1 VNLWSV
7 LNGPMRFGT
16 NDTLRYTITANGEHL
31 YPASSYL
38 NMGTTAGSDG
48 YGIRDNAGTMQYKH
62 SSGSWVN
69 MNVASQLYTSGTSI
83 WITVGEQSQSSQFV
97 STTVNSNPVH
107 GLLFGNQ
114 GSGPSVGGLISVAN
128 NGTGTSLGA
137 NLYYIAG
144 TSGGED
150 NRGGS
155 HYFDPGDG
163 SGTARSGNVAFMT
176 TSVSDWQGMGRGIA
190 IGNADTEPIAGLVD
204 CNALYSFDFEG
215 TSELFAYNE
224 EGGKV
229 GITFVEPI

>member
-1 VNLWSV
+1 
-7 LNGPMRFGT
+7 
-16 NDTLRYTITANGEHL
+16 ITANGEHL

-69 MNVASQLYTSGTSI
+69 MNIASQLYTSGTSI
-83 WITVGEQSQSSQFV
+83 LMTVGGQSSEFV

-107 GLLFGNQ
+107 GMLFGNQ
-114 GSGPSVGGLISVAN
+114 ASGPSVGGLISVAN

-144 TSGGED
+144 TSGGVD

-163 SGTARSGNVAFMT
+163 SGTAKSGNVAFMT
-176 TSVSDWQGMGRGIA
+176 TSVSNWQGMGRGIA

-215 TSELFAYNE
+215 SSELFAMNE
-224 EGGKV
+224 VGGKV
-229 GITFVEPI
+229 CQTALIPFETSATSLTITEEH